1 LLLIKKKT
9 GENMRP
15 NKIIFL
21 IFSSIIPLLLTNCS
35 PSQNAILNLKPQT
48 ENSEWYKGKEIA
60 TLDNDSIV
68 ITISFDKVFNNDY
81 MFDVDIINYSDKKML
96 VEPEKFSYKM
106 ISGSIKRG
114 ENVAAVTAKDPEKV
128 ILELQKL
135 QLIHQNNM
143 ETQAMVYS
151 LGYFLQFAGQT
162 KASVTDDIELSR
174 QIDHQAQRMKE
185 DELIDDIQNNNISNS
200 LDKSSYIW
208 EMLALRKTTLYQNES
223 ISGKVFFP
231 VNELAKTLE
240 FTFLIDEQSVKILYN
255 QEVIPLYKKYVDPN
269 LYY

>member
-1 LLLIKKKT
+1 
-9 GENMRP
+9 MRP

-21 IFSSIIPLLLTNCS
+21 IFSSIIPLLLTKCS